1 MGRKI
6 GLLGGTFDPPH
17 LAHLIIAEEV
27 RTKLQLDEVWF
38 IPVYL
43 PPHKTRDFIASAE
56 DRLEM
61 VKRAIESNPHFSVS
75 TIELERKGP
84 SYTIDTVKELRGR
97 YPDTSF
103 YFIIGGDM
111 SESLHTWKSIE
122 ELKQL
127 VTFVAVERP
136 GFQWQKNSEELLCI
150 EIPTV
155 DISSTEIRWRAKNK
169 ETIRY
174 FVPEKVRKYIEERSL
189 YG

>member
-1 MGRKI
+1 MGKKI

-27 RTKLQLDEVWF
+27 RTKLHLDEVWF

-43 PPHKTRDFIASAE
+43 PPHKTHDFMASAE

-61 VKRAIESNPHFSVS
+61 VKRATDHHPNFTVS
-75 TIELERKGP
+75 TIELDRKGP
-84 SYTIDTVKELRGR
+84 SYTIDTMEELTKK
-97 YPDTSF
+97 YPDVSF

-111 SESLHTWKSIE
+111 LESLHTWKDIE
-122 ELKQL
+122 ELQKL
-127 VTFVAVERP
+127 VTVVAVDRP
-136 GFQWQKNSEELLCI
+136 CYRFKEKRDHLICI
-150 EIPTV
+150 DIPTIY
-155 DISSTEIRWRAKNK
+155 ISSTEIRTRVQRK

-174 FVPEKVRKYIEERSL
+174 FVPDRVRKYIEERAL